1 MLKKIS
7 LVSLSVL
14 TLCSSSAMAS
24 LAGAGGTL
32 KNIDSALNDAVHK
45 SERMFEENHGKYMKS
60 KFKVI
65 DNKKNPYI
73 QVLNVAKD
81 YSVKLKFAGDAKKG
95 QNNSIPVA
103 KALLGTEIMLIP
115 VYNKGDE
122 KITSWEC
129 LTNADKEVQEFMG
142 SKGTKE
148 YTASYIRE
156 HTKNNYLSLCV
167 YINKNLVGK

>member
-1 MLKKIS
+1 MP
-7 LVSLSVL
+7 
-14 TLCSSSAMAS
+14 T
-24 LAGAGGTL
+24 
-32 KNIDSALNDAVHK
+32 
-45 SERMFEENHGKYMKS
+45 
-60 KFKVI
+60 KVI

-122 KITSWEC
+122 KITY
-129 LTNADKEVQEFMG
+129 T
-142 SKGTKE
+142 SKW
-148 YTASYIRE
+148 
-156 HTKNNYLSLCV
+156 
-167 YINKNLVGK
+167 